1 MNNPLP
7 QKDAPC
13 RALPPRVHFTP
24 YQSNV
29 TAASFFSPVFLYFF
43 LQQHL
48 ASLVSPL
55 LLPFHSTNPLPSLSL
70 PLHSS
75 EYLVGASP
83 EMFVRIEKTFELP
96 IQATGSTTSNG
107 PPPYL
112 RVETCPISGTVAR
125 GRTALEPQRRHR
137 KATGEREGEE
147 RADRICVPGSVQLLS
162 KTSIELY

>member
-1 MNNPLP
+1 MRLAAPSPPVSISHPTNPMLRP
-7 QKDAPC
+7 
-13 RALPPRVHFTP
+13 LHFFHP
-24 YQSNV
+24 FFCIFFYSN
-29 TAASFFSPVFLYFF
+29 TSLRSFHPS
-43 LQQHL
+43 
-48 ASLVSPL
+48 S
-55 LLPFHSTNPLPSLSL
+55 FHSITLTLSPPL
-70 PLHSS
+70 PLHS

-96 IQATGSTTSNG
+96 IQATSMCSTTSNG

-147 RADRICVPGSVQLLS
+147 RADDVHGR
-162 KTSIELY
+162 

>member
-43 LQQHL
+43 LQQNTCISSFHP
-48 ASLVSPL
+48 SS
-55 LLPFHSTNPLPSLSL
+55 FHSITLTLSPPL
-70 PLHSS
+70 PLHS

-83 EMFVRIEKTFELP
+83 EMFVRVEKTFELP

-147 RADRICVPGSVQLLS
+147 RADDVHGR
-162 KTSIELY
+162 